1 MFRIVIDDDVSL
13 AGRNIVLAEKQI
25 LAKQK
30 APIIY
35 DPKAILRKSR
45 ARYHHW

>member
-13 AGRNIVLAEKQI
+13 AGRNIVLADKRI
-25 LAKQK
+25 LGKQK

-35 DPKAILRKSR
+35 DPKAIVGKSR
-45 ARYHHW
+45 ARYHH

>member
-1 MFRIVIDDDVSL
+1 MLRIVIDDDVSL

-30 APIIY
+30 PQ
-35 DPKAILRKSR
+35 
-45 ARYHHW
+45 